1 VSKLKRL
8 KEEIENCKKDVEAI
22 RNATSYERNFCH
34 LNFGSQCDSSSRKMD
49 RMSWVRV
56 AEEKFVKEHQK
67 EILNLAAKLLEEDI
81 GEYK

>member
-1 VSKLKRL
+1 
-8 KEEIENCKKDVEAI
+8 
-22 RNATSYERNFCH
+22 
-34 LNFGSQCDSSSRKMD
+34 MD